1 MLSLARCRD
10 FPPLDTNGKYAE
22 RGRMTLLRVV
32 CGFLWTSFGIL
43 LFAGMALA
51 EANVA
56 PGSLETID
64 ECVLAE
70 SCIDQYLWSLYERT
84 PKIDTIEVSER
95 KNVTVK
101 LKGKTGIVTKTITK
115 LVDEDYAWKDRAAA
129 EKAGMSLEEYVIGG
143 MDPSFK
149 LTLYR
154 ALRVLDDAG
163 LAPGITSAFR
173 DDYRQSI
180 ATGYKAQIDCSY
192 HGGNRHGGYGH
203 GLAADV
209 VSVKGKTRSERSA
222 SSEELWKWID
232 THGKELGIGR
242 PYLNRDPP
250 HVAPIDGKEYIGHR
264 GQGEYVVCGAE
275 DKETPPVG
283 SAQRS
288 PRGETRENGK
298 ILQAE
303 KRHLN

>member
-1 MLSLARCRD
+1 
-10 FPPLDTNGKYAE
+10 
-22 RGRMTLLRVV
+22 MTLLRVV
-32 CGFLWTSFGIL
+32 YGFLWTSFGIL

-56 PGSLETID
+56 ASSPETID
-64 ECVLAE
+64 ECLLAE

-84 PKIDTIEVSER
+84 PKIDTIEVSEN
-95 KNVTVK
+95 KNVTAK
-101 LKGKTGIVTKTITK
+101 LKGKTQIAAKTITK
-115 LVDEDYAWKDRAAA
+115 LVDEDYGWKDRVAA
-129 EKAGMSLEEYVIGG
+129 ERVGMSLKEYVIGG
-143 MDPSFK
+143 MDQSFK
-149 LTLYR
+149 LTLYH

-163 LAPGITSAFR
+163 LAPGITSGFR

-180 ATGYKAQIDCSY
+180 ATGYKAQSDCSY

-203 GLAADV
+203 GLAADI

-222 SSEELWKWID
+222 STEELWKWVD
-232 THGKELGIGR
+232 THEKELGIGR

-250 HVAPIDGKEYIGHR
+250 HVAPIDGQEYAGHR
-264 GQGEYVVCGAE
+264 GRGEYVICGAE
-275 DKETPPVG
+275 NKETPPVN

-288 PRGETRENGK
+288 PRGETRKKGE
-298 ILQAE
+298 ILQGE